1 MARDKEISEEK
12 LNQLT
17 DEIIRGVTLDHTIEI
32 IDPHVDIERAIARE
46 RRAIARNVLRQM
58 DCIPFKTDGVF
69 VYKPISMLGEE
80 HLADIQSRR
89 IKPAGTMI
97 RNAARIGIATSR
109 QKSLFGDGN
118 ANAVLVLELM
128 KAEFEHA
135 ADEMAR
141 EIERVKG
148 ETIIETKLEPVTP
161 ELEATR

>member
-1 MARDKEISEEK
+1 MPRDNEISAEK
-12 LNQLT
+12 LNQLS
-17 DEIIRGVTLDHTIEI
+17 DEIVRGVTLDYTVEI
-32 IDPHVDIERAIARE
+32 IDPEVNVERAIARE

-80 HLADIQSRR
+80 HLTDIQSRR
-89 IKPAGTMI
+89 IKPATTMI

-118 ANAVLVLELM
+118 ANAILVLELM

-161 ELEATR
+161 ELEAAR

>member
-46 RRAIARNVLRQM
+46 RRTIARNILRQM
-58 DCIPFKTDGVF
+58 DCIPYKTDGVF

-80 HLADIQSRR
+80 HLVDIQSRR
-89 IKPAGTMI
+89 IKPACTMI
-97 RNAARIGIATSR
+97 RNAVRIGIATSR

-118 ANAVLVLELM
+118 TNAILTLELM

-135 ADEMAR
+135 ADEVAR